1 MRGLRAACLVSLG
14 LALCSP
20 ASSLAAAKA
29 VDPAVTLVQQGAE
42 AYKAGRYVAAAE
54 LFVSA
59 FELSKAPIQL
69 RNAAKAYTKGEQWSQ
84 AEATWQRYA
93 ALSDLS
99 PAERAEAKAELSALK
114 QRKVAQQA
122 QAEAKTAQAQA
133 RAARQEALRA
143 EAAQA
148 QAERLAAVSTQP
160 AQEPSSPVL
169 AYALV
174 GTGAA
179 AVLTSAVLFF
189 HANARLNDLDA
200 DLAMTNDA
208 GQIDGIR
215 RDDAQSEL
223 SGVEAERTASAV
235 LLAVGAASAIGGA
248 ALWMLA
254 ADEAPPVAAS
264 LTPLNGGGY
273 AGLLLSF

>member
-1 MRGLRAACLVSLG
+1 MRGQRAACIVCLG
-14 LALCSP
+14 LALVAP
-20 ASSLAAAKA
+20 ASSLAATGAP
-29 VDPAVTLVQQGAE
+29 DPAVTLVQQGAE

-69 RNAAKAYTKGEQWSQ
+69 RNAAKAFGKAEQWPQ
-84 AEATWQRYA
+84 AQATWQRYA
-93 ALSDLS
+93 ALPDLS
-99 PAERAEAKAELSALK
+99 PAERAEAQAELSALK

-122 QAEAKTAQAQA
+122 QAQAQQAQAQA
-133 RAARQEALRA
+133 QAARQDAARA
-143 EAAQA
+143 EQQAA
-148 QAERLAAVSTQP
+148 QAERLAAASMRP
-160 AQEPSSPVL
+160 AQASSSPVV

-189 HANARLNDLDA
+189 HANARLNNLDA
-200 DLAMTNDA
+200 DLAMTNGA
-208 GQIDGIR
+208 GQIDGIS

-223 SGVEAERTASAV
+223 SGVQAERTASAV
-235 LLAVGAASAIGGA
+235 LLAVGAASAVAGT

-254 ADEAPPVAAS
+254 ADDAPPVAAS
-264 LTPLNGGGY
+264 LAPLQGGGY
-273 AGLLLSF
+273 AGLSLKF